1 MRNSFAL
8 SALSVLIVI
17 IFTAVLPS
25 GATALVIPKAPQT
38 LAAVAVSPSQI
49 TITWVDASLDETG
62 FELES
67 STDGKVFVKLAT
79 PAVNVVIY
87 QNIGLTASTAYWY
100 RIRAKNAS
108 GFSVYSNIA
117 TATTKPPLVTIP
129 KAPSGLKGSAIS
141 ISQINLS
148 WEDNATDE
156 TGFQLERSLN
166 GTTFTK
172 IADLGANITAF
183 QNTGLATATT
193 YHYRVRALNTAGGSA
208 YSNVSSITTQ
218 NIPVPDQPTGFTAV
232 PLAHN
237 LIQLRWSP
245 PTGNAAEVWVER
257 SRGSDAQFVQ
267 IHKQAASVIQYE
279 DKEAL
284 ATDDYYYRIKAVNAG
299 GSSPYSLIAIVR
311 AASIIT
317 STAPAEDGNL
327 IYVSEKSLITELK
340 NNVPATLLV
349 FDLKGAER
357 KKSSIG
363 QSAQTDLN
371 FLPAGIY
378 IVIIRKDNEVISRK
392 IALY

>member
-1 MRNSFAL
+1 
-8 SALSVLIVI
+8 
-17 IFTAVLPS
+17 
-25 GATALVIPKAPQT
+25 
-38 LAAVAVSPSQI
+38 
-49 TITWVDASLDETG
+49 
-62 FELES
+62 
-67 STDGKVFVKLAT
+67 
-79 PAVNVVIY
+79 
-87 QNIGLTASTAYWY
+87 
-100 RIRAKNAS
+100 
-108 GFSVYSNIA
+108 
-117 TATTKPPLVTIP
+117 
-129 KAPSGLKGSAIS
+129 
-141 ISQINLS
+141 
-148 WEDNATDE
+148 
-156 TGFQLERSLN
+156 
-166 GTTFTK
+166 
-172 IADLGANITAF
+172 
-183 QNTGLATATT
+183 
-193 YHYRVRALNTAGGSA
+193 
-208 YSNVSSITTQ
+208 
-218 NIPVPDQPTGFTAV
+218 
-232 PLAHN
+232 

-245 PTGNAAEVWVER
+245 LTGNAAEVWVER